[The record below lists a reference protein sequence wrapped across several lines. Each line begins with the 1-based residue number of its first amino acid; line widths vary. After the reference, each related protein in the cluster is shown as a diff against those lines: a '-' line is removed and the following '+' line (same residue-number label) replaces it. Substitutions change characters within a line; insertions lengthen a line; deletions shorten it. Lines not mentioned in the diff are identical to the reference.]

1 MRNSIPHGTAKEW
14 LSDIAALF
22 AVAAFVITV
31 AVAAVALG
39 VAQ

>member
-1 MRNSIPHGTAKEW
+1 MHSAIPHGTVKEW

-22 AVAAFVITV
+22 AAAAFVI
-31 AVAAVALG
+31 AALALAVALG

>member
-22 AVAAFVITV
+22 AAAAFVIAALTF
-31 AVAAVALG
+31 AVALG